1 MSWSSLPSLEAN
13 GASTS
18 SNDPTAR
25 YPTMQRLNS
34 GVGPSN
40 IPIPPV
46 APNYVDITEV
56 FAKEAQK
63 IKPGELAM
71 LETFELV
78 NAINALEIMDLK
90 MDTGLLDILSHDEEF
105 DTKANRTAREV
116 LGVMDELLAM
126 EMSWHTGGALSQ
138 TVFTC
143 LYIEQALNNF
153 NGNISSANFGNDS
166 NVVPTPSDED
176 IESLFV
182 HVVLREFVVGI
193 IKSCD
198 LSRRRLQCNEILE
211 DEDIV
216 TQTYSAD
223 LMQFV
228 PGTKICAGLAAASIK
243 MQQLKPEIERQH
255 TDGQEKT
262 DLLSCVEGFI
272 ARLELRILMIKAL
285 DSADDAPE
293 QQLQFLAGARDW
305 IQRVVSTNSLAQP
318 LPAAFSIAIQGRLEC
333 GMPPRPKVEMSFGA
347 AIATLERLI
356 NGTIDVLRIHDY
368 GSIGDI
374 TAYFEEFGMRRPAE
388 LPYVR
393 CQLFK
398 RFLVHRKILG
408 KFSVRDAVI
417 SDITDLC
424 CPSPALFA
432 MDDAH
437 PCRQTL
443 DLFLSRAEACFESL
457 FSIMCHNRSRL
468 RQRLCS
474 AILDWDSLQVDSEHL
489 ESRVEM
495 LEFSPLLPT
504 VTGGEEGLRALPLS
518 SWVYFRKLQIMT
530 WIVFMGFELDIYRLD
545 EWPLMLWYGDYILG
559 AMDSHLE
566 RIETILEITVA
577 TQPDSTASSGRT
589 RKAKKNKGATM
600 TTTTAP
606 APGVPPPSQESL
618 IRTRTWMAQLRSQ
631 TAAYKELCHGYMCFM
646 AALVLA
652 GCVRSLTTSPSDP
665 SRNEYTSPELWYR
678 LRLKPFST
686 IGVPEIP
693 SFETYQRLSN
703 LRDWQI
709 DSLLDNA
716 QLSVNSARN
725 IADAGSKLKSEQ
737 QVNIKLVQESSAK
750 YMRRCLTRSC
760 VGMNVAISVLRQM
773 KLQPHSFGE
782 ENKLKL
788 SVLHDNFHPFFPVL
802 SVSM

>member
-1 MSWSSLPSLEAN
+1 MSVLETNASS
-13 GASTS
+13 TI
-18 SNDPTAR
+18 SNDAAAC
-25 YPTMQRLNS
+25 YPTMQSSSS
-34 GVGPSN
+34 GSEPSN

-63 IKPGELAM
+63 IMPGELAM

-78 NAINALEIMDLK
+78 NSINALEIMDLK
-90 MDTGLLDILSHDEEF
+90 MDTGLLDMLSHDDEF

-116 LGVMDELLAM
+116 LAVMDELLAM

-143 LYIEQALNNF
+143 IYIEQALSNF
-153 NGNISSANFGNDS
+153 NGDLSSAHFGNDS
-166 NVVPTPSDED
+166 HDVPTPSDGDMEG
-176 IESLFV
+176 LFV
-182 HVVLREFVVGI
+182 HVVLRQFVLGI

-216 TQTYSAD
+216 TQTYSLD

-228 PGTKICAGLAAASIK
+228 PVAKICSGLDDAISK
-243 MQQLKPEIERQH
+243 MQQLKSDIERQH
-255 TDGQEKT
+255 IDGREKA
-262 DLLSCVEGFI
+262 DLLGCIEGCI
-272 ARLELRILMIKAL
+272 ARLELRSLMIMAL

-293 QQLQFLAGARDW
+293 TQMELLARADDR
-305 IQRVVSTNSLAQP
+305 IQKVIRTNSLAEP
-318 LPAAFSIAIQGRLEC
+318 IPAAFSIAIQGRLEC
-333 GMPPRPKVEMSFGA
+333 GMPPRPKVDMSFGD

-356 NGTIDVLRIHDY
+356 NGTKDVLRINDY
-368 GSIGDI
+368 GSLGDI

-408 KFSVRDAVI
+408 KFSMRDAVI
-417 SDITDLC
+417 ADITDLC

-432 MDDAH
+432 MDDSH
-437 PCRQTL
+437 PCLQAL
-443 DLFLSRAEACFESL
+443 ELFLSRAEACFEGL

-474 AILDWDSLQVDSEHL
+474 ALLDWDSLQVDSEHL
-489 ESRVEM
+489 ESRVDM

-504 VTGGEEGLRALPLS
+504 VASGEEGLRALPLS
-518 SWVYFRKLQIMT
+518 SWVYFRKLQIMS
-530 WIVFMGFELDIYRLD
+530 WIIFMGFELDIYRLD

-559 AMDSHLE
+559 AMDSHLA
-566 RIETILEITVA
+566 RIETILEVTS
-577 TQPDSTASSGRT
+577 TTKQDSAGKA
-589 RKAKKNKGATM
+589 RKAKKNKG
-600 TTTTAP
+600 TTNTKP
-606 APGVPPPSQESL
+606 APGVSSPSQES
-618 IRTRTWMAQLRSQ
+618 IMRTRTWIAQLRSQ
-631 TAAYKELCHGYMCFM
+631 TAVYKELYHGYMCFM

-652 GCVRSLTTSPSDP
+652 GCVRSLTVSPLDT

-693 SFETYQRLSN
+693 TFETYQRLSD

-709 DSLLDNA
+709 DSLLENA

-725 IADAGSKLKSEQ
+725 MTEWSKLKSEQ
-737 QVNIKLVQESSAK
+737 QVNSKLVQESSAK
-750 YMRRCLTRSC
+750 MRRCLARSC

-773 KLQPHSFGE
+773 KLQPHSFAE
-782 ENKLKL
+782 ENKLKI
-788 SVLHDNFHPFFPVL
+788 SVLHDDFHPFFPVL
-802 SVSM
+802 SVLTRT